1 MTNQNNEKSKN
12 GKRIALILLALL
24 LIAAIAFG
32 AYTYSKYVSSGNG
45 SGSASVAMWGYTV
58 TVGDAQ
64 DTADT
69 DQFFATS
76 YKADGTEAGASDATI
91 IANVRGDTT
100 DLVAPGANGSVTI
113 TISGTSEVNAEL
125 SMLIED
131 GFKDVYITVS
141 KGQETLYYNPIL
153 FTLTG
158 GPEGNTVD
166 FTNVTLAQLKAKLG
180 AAENPLAGV
189 IESSNSITATYT
201 LSWAWAFEA
210 SETGNTLFDEDGA
223 VVNTYKFAQ
232 SEIDILDTVLGQLS
246 FNANGS
252 TDDITLAATT
262 ITDSTAGTPGTWTIE
277 TETRNT
283 DYSVDISFDL
293 KVSITQVDTAI
304 TQTP

>member
-91 IANVRGDTT
+91 IANVRGNTT
-100 DLVAPGANGSVTI
+100 NLVAPGANGSVTI

-210 SETGNTLFDEDGA
+210 SKSGNTLFKNADGSE
-223 VVNTYKFAQ
+223 VSEETFAQ

-246 FNANGS
+246 FNANS
-252 TDDITLAATT
+252 ADDVAFAATT
-262 ITDSTAGTPGTWTIE
+262 ITGSTGNWTI
-277 TETRNT
+277 NT
-283 DYSVDISFDL
+283 SNTYSTDISFDL
-293 KVSITQVDTAI
+293 KVSITQVNTVKP
-304 TQTP
+304 QNP

>member
-32 AYTYSKYVSSGNG
+32 AYTYSKYISSANG
-45 SGSASVAMWGYTV
+45 SGSASVAMWGFTV
-58 TVGDAQ
+58 TMENGDE
-64 DTADT
+64 DDT
-69 DQFFATS
+69 DKFFATS

-91 IANVRGDTT
+91 IANVRGAGGTSDST
-100 DLVAPGANGSVTI
+100 DLVAPGAKGSVDI
-113 TISGTSEVNAEL
+113 TIGGTAEVNAAL
-125 SMLIED
+125 ATVIEA

-141 KGQETLYYNPIL
+141 KGQETLYYNPIK
-153 FTLTG
+153 FTLSG
-158 GPEGNTVD
+158 GSGENEVNFSGTLEQLVNELGRNTVL
-166 FTNVTLAQLKAKLG
+166 NKSM
-180 AAENPLAGV
+180 AAGTTIAE
-189 IESSNSITATYT
+189 TYT

-210 SETGNTLFDEDGA
+210 SETDNTLFDEDGD

-232 SEIDILDTVLGQLS
+232 SEIDKLDTVLGQLS

-262 ITDSTAGTPGTWTIE
+262 ITDSTAVTPGTWTI
-277 TETRNT
+277 NT
-283 DYSVDISFDL
+283 SADTYSTDISFNL

-304 TQTP
+304 TQNP